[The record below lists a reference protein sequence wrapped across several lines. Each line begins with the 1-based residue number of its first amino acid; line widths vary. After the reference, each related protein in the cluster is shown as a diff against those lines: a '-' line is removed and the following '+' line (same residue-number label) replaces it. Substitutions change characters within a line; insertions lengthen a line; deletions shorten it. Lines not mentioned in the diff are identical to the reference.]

1 MKNREAINLFKFL
14 TAFQDAGITL
24 EIKEWK
30 ALSRNRKKLEEAVK
44 AIDDARRELV
54 KKFSS
59 NDEDAEVIKVDEAN
73 FDAFEKEYIDLIE
86 QTIDLELETIS
97 LANLGDKMNSV
108 VGIWEFMDYMVSK

>member
-24 EIKEWK
+24 EIGEWK
-30 ALSRNRKKLEEAVK
+30 TLNRNRNKLAEAVK
-44 AIDDARRELV
+44 VIDDARRELV
-54 KKFSS
+54 KKYSS
-59 NDEDAEVIKVDEAN
+59 EDEKAEVIKVDQEN
-73 FDAFEKEYIDLIE
+73 FDAFEKEYIELIE

-97 LANLGDKMNSV
+97 LDNLGDKMNSV